1 MVLPGT
7 DPLAAGV
14 HTVEVEGAV
23 LRYHVHGTG
32 PLCVAHPGGPGIAW
46 EYLRAPELEKKLTL
60 VYVEPVG
67 TGGSDRLPSHPHGY
81 TRALYSRHLAAV
93 IDHLAVPRVHLLG
106 HSHGGFVAQY
116 HALHRPDQ
124 LAGIVLYDSAPVTG
138 DEHAAEVMRSVQEF
152 AARQADHP
160 ELPAVLKAFAAIP
173 AIADDAAMLAAARGV
188 LPAYIAGY
196 WAEPQRWAPLRES
209 LRATYISGLDEH
221 DAPDQVDDRVP
232 LAALSLPALVV
243 AGRYDVV
250 CGARWAE
257 ELHKLIP
264 ASQLVILERSGHFG
278 HLEEPGR
285 FADEVAAFVTADHAT
300 DRPE

>member
-1 MVLPGT
+1 MIRPAA
-7 DPLAAGV
+7 DPLSAGV
-14 HTVEVEGAV
+14 HTVEVEGVV

-32 PLCVAHPGGPGIAW
+32 PLCVAHPGGPGFAW
-46 EYLRAPELEKKLTL
+46 EYLRMPELEKQLTV

-81 TRALYSRHLAAV
+81 TRARYSRHLAAV

-138 DEHAAEVMRSVQEF
+138 DEHVAEVMRSVQEF
-152 AARQADHP
+152 AARHAGHP
-160 ELPAVLKAFAAIP
+160 ELAAVLGAFAAIP
-173 AIADDAAMLAAARGV
+173 AIADDEAMLATARGV
-188 LPAYIAGY
+188 LPAYLADY
-196 WAEPQRWAPLRES
+196 WADPQRWAPLGES

-221 DAPDQVDDRVP
+221 SAPDQVDDREP
-232 LAALSLPALVV
+232 LAALAMATLVV
-243 AGRYDVV
+243 AGRHDVV
-250 CGARWAE
+250 CGVRWAE

-264 ASQLVILERSGHFG
+264 ASRLVILERSGHFG

-285 FADEVAAFVTADHAT
+285 FADEVAAFVAADHS
-300 DRPE
+300 